1 MNPTRTNPTPAN
13 AEGTTPSIPEPP
25 ATGLDRRFRAEVI
38 VGEVLDHGT
47 TRAGHRRV
55 IPILGGRLSHGVD
68 AEVLPGGADWQVVH
82 DDGVLEIDT
91 RYSARTPDGGLVHLR
106 TRGIRSGPPEVLEAL
121 LRGAPVAASDYYF
134 RLVVTIETAVPALR
148 ELQDSL
154 LIAAAARSAD
164 RVVYDAY
171 RVR

>member
-1 MNPTRTNPTPAN
+1 M
-13 AEGTTPSIPEPP
+13 IPEPP
-25 ATGLDRRFRAEVI
+25 PTGLDLVFRADVR
-38 VGEVLDHGT
+38 VGEVEDHGV
-47 TRAGHRRV
+47 TRAGRRRV
-55 IPILGGRLSHGVD
+55 IPILGGRLSRGVD

-91 RYSARTPDGGLVHLR
+91 RYTARTPDGGLLHLR

-121 LRGAPVAASDYYF
+121 LRGVPVAASDYYF
-134 RLVVTIETAVPALR
+134 RIVVSIETSVPELR
-148 ELQDSL
+148 SLQDSL
-154 LIAAAARSAD
+154 IVASAARAAD

>member
-1 MNPTRTNPTPAN
+1 MNPTPTNPTPAN

-68 AEVLPGGADWQVVH
+68 AEVLPGGADWQVVR

>member
-1 MNPTRTNPTPAN
+1 M
-13 AEGTTPSIPEPP
+13 IPQPP
-25 ATGLDRRFRAEVI
+25 ATGLDLVFRADVL
-38 VGEVLDHGT
+38 VGDVEDHGV

-68 AEVLPGGADWQVVH
+68 AEVLPGGADWQLVH

-91 RYSARTPDGGLVHLR
+91 RYTARMADGGLLHLR

-134 RLVVTIETAVPALR
+134 RIVVSIETSVPELR
-148 ELQDSL
+148 PLQDSL
-154 LIAAAARSAD
+154 IVAAAARAAD

>member
-1 MNPTRTNPTPAN
+1 M
-13 AEGTTPSIPEPP
+13 IPEPP
-25 ATGLDRRFRAEVI
+25 ATGLDLVFRADVL
-38 VGEVLDHGT
+38 VGDVEDHGV

-68 AEVLPGGADWQVVH
+68 AEIQPGGADWQVVH

-91 RYSARTPDGGLVHLR
+91 RYTARTVDGALLHLR

-121 LRGAPVAASDYYF
+121 LHGAPVAASDYYF
-134 RLVVTIETAVPALR
+134 RIVVSIETSAPELR
-148 ELQDSL
+148 PLQDSL
-154 LIAAAARSAD
+154 IIAAAARGAG

>member
-1 MNPTRTNPTPAN
+1 MTL
-13 AEGTTPSIPEPP
+13 EPP
-25 ATGLDRRFRAEVI
+25 ATGLDLVFRADVR
-38 VGEVLDHGT
+38 VGDGEDHGV

-68 AEVLPGGADWQVVH
+68 AEILPGGADWQVVH

-91 RYSARTPDGGLVHLR
+91 RYSARTADGGLLHLR
-106 TRGIRSGPPEVLEAL
+106 THGIRSGAPEVLEAL
-121 LRGAPVAASDYYF
+121 LRGAPVAPSEYYF
-134 RLVVTIETAVPALR
+134 RIVVAIETSVPELR
-148 ELQDSL
+148 PLQDSL
-154 LIAAAARSAD
+154 LVAAAARGAG

>member
-1 MNPTRTNPTPAN
+1 M
-13 AEGTTPSIPEPP
+13 IPQPP
-25 ATGLDRRFRAEVI
+25 ATGLDLVFRADVL
-38 VGEVLDHGT
+38 VGDVEDHGV

-91 RYSARTPDGGLVHLR
+91 RYTARTAGGGLLHLR

-134 RLVVTIETAVPALR
+134 RIVVSIETSVPELR
-148 ELQDSL
+148 KLQDSL
-154 LIAAAARSAD
+154 IVAAAARGAD